1 MIQLLLIYTTLLPM
15 TILLNDIL
23 NLKDLENTKIRFL
36 PKNRIQDP
44 VNSFKGDRK
53 ELFKS
58 QFWNYSNK
66 KAFRPGQTA
75 IGFASLEKD
84 KWLLFDISKITKDLN
99 VYNAPGYEYEQ
110 MNEFEKYFGRVVIEY
125 KNKAQN
131 LIRWADSVIS
141 DCKVHQ
147 ILEDI
152 FDDDI
157 FPGYENVNKS
167 WKELQNII
175 NKGIWKTALGNQKG
189 VYLITDKSN
198 GKMYVG
204 AAYGEDMIYGRWS
217 TYIKNGHGENEE
229 LRKKGFSYIKDNFCY
244 SILDIYKSTT
254 PDPIIQEREKWWK
267 KTLQSKVK
275 ARGGFGY
282 NGN

>member
-44 VNSFKGDRK
+44 LDAFKRDRK

-75 IGFASLEKD
+75 IGFVKIEKD
-84 KWLLFDISKITKDLN
+84 KWLLFDISKINNDLN
-99 VYNAPGYEYEQ
+99 IFNGVGYEYEQ
-110 MNEFEKYFGRVVIEY
+110 INEFEKYFGRVVIEY
-125 KNKAQN
+125 KNKVQQMC
-131 LIRWADSVIS
+131 RKADSVIR
-141 DCKVHQ
+141 DCKVLQ
-147 ILEDI
+147 ILEDT

-167 WKELQNII
+167 WKE
-175 NKGIWKTALGNQKG
+175 
-189 VYLITDKSN
+189 
-198 GKMYVG
+198 
-204 AAYGEDMIYGRWS
+204 
-217 TYIKNGHGENEE
+217 
-229 LRKKGFSYIKDNFCY
+229 
-244 SILDIYKSTT
+244 
-254 PDPIIQEREKWWK
+254 
-267 KTLQSKVK
+267 
-275 ARGGFGY
+275 
-282 NGN
+282 

>member
-44 VNSFKGDRK
+44 LDSFKHDRK

-75 IGFASLEKD
+75 IGFAFYEKD

-125 KNKAQN
+125 KNKATQMN
-131 LIRWADSVIS
+131 KMANTVIR
-141 DCKVHQ
+141 DCKVLQ

-152 FDDDI
+152 FDDDF
-157 FPGYENVNKS
+157 FPGYENVNKT
-167 WKELQNII
+167 WKELQNIL
-175 NKGIWKTALGNQKG
+175 KKVAWKTALENQKG

-204 AAYGEDMIYGRWS
+204 SATGDDMIYGRWS
-217 TYIKNGHGENEE
+217 TYIKNGHGGNAE
-229 LRKKGFSYIKDNFCY
+229 LRTLDFSHIKDNFYY

-254 PDPIIQEREKWWK
+254 DDKIILKRESWWK
-267 KTLQSKVK
+267 ETLQT
-275 ARGGFGY
+275 RGKFGY
-282 NGN
+282 NKN

>member
-44 VNSFKGDRK
+44 VNSFKFDRK

-66 KAFRPGQTA
+66 KAFRVGQTA

-110 MNEFEKYFGRVVIEY
+110 MNEFEKYFGRIVIEY
-125 KNKAQN
+125 KNKDQN
-131 LIRWADSVIS
+131 MNRWANTVIR
-141 DCKVHQ
+141 DCKVLQ

-157 FPGYENVNKS
+157 FPGYENVNRS
-167 WKELQNII
+167 WKELQNIL
-175 NKGIWKTALGNQKG
+175 NKEAWKTALENQKG
-189 VYLITDKSN
+189 IYLITDKSN

-204 AAYGEDMIYGRWS
+204 SASGKDMIYGRWS
-217 TYIKNGHGENEE
+217 TYIKNGHGGNKE

-254 PDPIIQEREKWWK
+254 PDPIIRKRESWWK
-267 KTLQSKVK
+267 ETLQT
-275 ARGGFGY
+275 RGKFGY
-282 NGN
+282 NKN